1 MHREDG
7 QQFDIVE
14 ACDIIFGDLSDHVKY
29 RVLKF
34 YNPSDRLKDIEK
46 NLKQVAREEKYKSN
60 EAIQAEKEKLKQD
73 EGYKQRVAWFVRN
86 AKKNM
91 KKVME
96 ARKLAEEQER
106 AEPNLKQNENNDNVQ
121 IILKKDKPQT
131 QDLNKSNNL
140 SRSVNQT
147 QISALNDTD
156 SHGHGD

>member
-60 EAIQAEKEKLKQD
+60 EAI
-73 EGYKQRVAWFVRN
+73 
-86 AKKNM
+86 
-91 KKVME
+91 
-96 ARKLAEEQER
+96 
-106 AEPNLKQNENNDNVQ
+106 
-121 IILKKDKPQT
+121 
-131 QDLNKSNNL
+131 
-140 SRSVNQT
+140 
-147 QISALNDTD
+147 
-156 SHGHGD
+156 